1 MLPRRLQGGE
11 KLALPHCRPLP
22 SIGPACHELRIRDTT
37 RRWRIVY
44 HVDPEAIVILEV
56 FAKTTLSTPT
66 LVIESCQRRLAKFKS
81 IR

>member
-1 MLPRRLQGGE
+1 M
-11 KLALPHCRPLP
+11 
-22 SIGPACHELRIRDTT
+22 
-37 RRWRIVY
+37 Y